1 MTTLIGYASLA
12 CVVAGF
18 LSGAIVAVVSRS
30 GVQALQAALD
40 LWLAAGLL
48 RLAQPPEWEHL
59 LGAAAIVVI
68 RHLIAAVLARP
79 PGDAAAGR
87 RGPGGAVSA
96 RR

>member
-12 CVVAGF
+12 CVAAGL
-18 LSGAIVAVVSRS
+18 LSGAIVLVVARS
-30 GVQALQAALD
+30 GVLALRAALD

-59 LGAAAIVVI
+59 LGAAAIVAI
-68 RHLIAAVLARP
+68 RQLVAAALARSRHSGA
-79 PGDAAAGR
+79 PGRAS
-87 RGPGGAVSA
+87 GGAVSA